1 MTLFIY
7 SHRPRLL
14 VSDLK
19 MSSPNQLAKKCLK
32 KLSIAEGGAA
42 TATTTATLG
51 VAAKKMED
59 FSSWYTQVLLRAEV
73 MDYYD
78 ISGCYIIRPWGFQIW
93 KKIKEF
99 LGGKFEELGVDDA
112 YFPLFIPQST
122 LMKEKD
128 HIEGFAP
135 EVAWVTKAGSTD
147 LQDPIA
153 VRPTSETIMYP
164 AFSKWIQSH
173 RDLPMKM
180 NQWCNV
186 VRWEFKHPQP
196 FLRSRE
202 FLWQEGHS
210 CFMSKQEADAE
221 VLQML
226 DLYHRCYEDVLAVP
240 VIRGKK
246 SESEKFA
253 GALYTTTVEGFIP
266 AVGRGIQG
274 ATSHC
279 LGQNFSK
286 MFSIQV
292 QADDADSTPSYVWQ
306 NSWGYT
312 TRSIGVCI
320 MVHGDDVGL
329 ILPPK
334 VASCQ
339 VIIVPVGINKKLS
352 SEKKE
357 ALYAAVD
364 SLKDSLCAHGIRA
377 KVDRRENYSPGW
389 KFNHWELKGVP
400 LRIEVGPKELEADCG
415 VRVTIRYTGEKRDG
429 VAIKLSSGGV
439 GGEDAAATSSLKEN
453 YSIINNILEEVQL
466 GMLKKAKEERD
477 RHLKVVKSFDNFT
490 KVLDEKCIIL
500 SPWCM
505 ESSCED
511 KIKER
516 SKVRVFSAA
525 AAGAGEDSKGEEDSR
540 APSMGA
546 KSLCLPFEADLRSLP
561 SMAGEHIEPE
571 RNACVQC
578 GKEAKAWG
586 LWGRSY

>member
-1 MTLFIY
+1 
-7 SHRPRLL
+7 
-14 VSDLK
+14 
-19 MSSPNQLAKKCLK
+19 MSSPAQVAKNCLK
-32 KLSIAEGGAA
+32 KLSLNETTAA
-42 TATTTATLG
+42 TAATTSSLG
-51 VAAKKMED
+51 IAAKKMED

-93 KKIKEF
+93 KRIQEY
-99 LGGKFEELGVDDA
+99 LGGKFEEIGVDDA

-122 LMKEKD
+122 LLKEKD

-135 EVAWVTKAGSTD
+135 EVAWVTRAGSNE
-147 LQDPIA
+147 LQEPIA

-164 AFSKWIQSH
+164 AFSNWIQSH
-173 RDLPMKM
+173 RDLPLKI

-210 CFMSKQEADAE
+210 AFLTKAEADAE
-221 VLQML
+221 VIQML
-226 DLYHRCYEDVLAVP
+226 DLYHSCYEDILAVP
-240 VIRGKK
+240 VIRGRK

-279 LGQNFSK
+279 LGQNFSR
-286 MFSIQV
+286 MFNIQV
-292 QADDADSTPSYVWQ
+292 QADDVDSTPSYVWQ

-320 MVHGDDVGL
+320 MIHGDDTGL

-339 VIIVPVGINKKLS
+339 VIIIPVGINKKLS
-352 SEKKE
+352 LEKKE

-364 SLKDSLCAHGIRA
+364 ALKDNLSSHGIRA
-377 KVDRRENYSPGW
+377 KVDSRENYSPGW

-400 LRIEVGPKELEADCG
+400 LRIEVGPKELEPGNEG
-415 VRVTIRYTGEKRDG
+415 VRVTFRYSGEKRDG
-429 VAIKLSSGGV
+429 VPINFNA
-439 GGEDAAATSSLKEN
+439 LKEDKSN
-453 YSIINNILEEVQL
+453 YSIISSFLEEVQEE
-466 GMLKKAKEERD
+466 MLKKAKAERD
-477 RHLKVVKSFDNFT
+477 SHLKVVKNFDNFT
-490 KVLDEKCIIL
+490 KVLDEKCFIL

-516 SKVRVFSAA
+516 SKVRIVSECV
-525 AAGAGEDSKGEEDSR
+525 GDEDTR

-546 KSLCLPFEADLRSLP
+546 KSLCLPFEDDLRSLP
-561 SMAGEHIEPE
+561 SMKGEEIKPE
-571 RNACVQC
+571 LNFCVQC